1 MDIAKAAYRACGI
14 EPKVIPMRGGYDGA
28 ALSQNGLPCPNIF
41 TGAHNFHSIYEY
53 LPVKS
58 LYAASD
64 VLKNVVTLTASRFK
78 PGV

>member
-1 MDIAKAAYRACGI
+1 
-14 EPKVIPMRGGYDGA
+14 MRGGYDGA

-58 LYAASD
+58 LRAASD
-64 VLKNVVTLTASRFK
+64 VLVEVVKLTHDRFASGDK
-78 PGV
+78 A